1 MPSDEGKQVLKL
13 LADGK
18 IDVEQAF
25 RLLRALGDIDE
36 RPRPASAPP
45 PPPPGPSEPPMPP
58 GARGRILRIRVTENG
73 QQKVNVAIPLAIAR
87 VGKMKLASSGLV
99 RGHLAKFGIDR
110 LRLAGVGIDPAE
122 TTHELGGGD
131 IAHFHGVAALSH
143 RCQQSPTGTKC
154 HQTARMAVCNAD
166 LSERF
171 ACEAG
176 PAMHHAFI
184 AVERLRGKFSSVRSE
199 A

>member
-36 RPRPASAPP
+36 RSRLGAAPGTPVP
-45 PPPPGPSEPPMPP
+45 PVPPVAPEPPLPP

-99 RGHLAKFGIDR
+99 RGHLSKFGIDLDEL
-110 LRLAGVGIDPAE
+110 LRSIDYP
-122 TTHELGGGD
+122 GKFVD
-131 IAHFHGVAALSH
+131 IADDED
-143 RCQQSPTGTKC
+143 R
-154 HQTARMAVCNAD
+154 
-166 LSERF
+166 
-171 ACEAG
+171 
-176 PAMHHAFI
+176 
-184 AVERLRGKFSSVRSE
+184 VEIFVE
-199 A
+199 

>member
-36 RPRPASAPP
+36 RPRRATPPLPPAPP
-45 PPPPGPSEPPMPP
+45 TAPEPPTPP

-99 RGHLAKFGIDR
+99 RGHLAKFGIDLDEL
-110 LRLAGVGIDPAE
+110 LRTIDYP
-122 TTHELGGGD
+122 GKFVD
-131 IAHFHGVAALSH
+131 IADDED
-143 RCQQSPTGTKC
+143 R
-154 HQTARMAVCNAD
+154 
-166 LSERF
+166 
-171 ACEAG
+171 
-176 PAMHHAFI
+176 
-184 AVERLRGKFSSVRSE
+184 VEIFVE
-199 A
+199 